1 MKKRVRLLSD
11 YSLLIVLLVAAAIAT
26 AVSVW
31 MVVELDPQTVADP
44 KDRHSMQWFFIVVG
58 AIYDI
63 ATITLAGISMGISS
77 AWEKTC
83 IISSF
88 PDDGCPRMSCI
99 R

>member
-1 MKKRVRLLSD
+1 MKSRVRLLSD
-11 YSLLIVLLVAAAIAT
+11 YSLLIMLLVAAAIAT

-63 ATITLAGISMGISS
+63 ATGETRND
-77 AWEKTC
+77 EC
-83 IISSF
+83 
-88 PDDGCPRMSCI
+88 
-99 R
+99 